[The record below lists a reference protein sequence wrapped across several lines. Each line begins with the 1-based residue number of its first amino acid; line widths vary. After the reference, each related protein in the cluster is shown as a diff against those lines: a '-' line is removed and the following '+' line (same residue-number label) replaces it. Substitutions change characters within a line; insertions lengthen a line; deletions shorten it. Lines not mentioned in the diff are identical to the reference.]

1 MKRNE
6 VFSVLKISK
15 TTLGKYVRE
24 GKIRAVR
31 LPNGYWDYNEEDI
44 YAFANKDHNR
54 LNVIYVQHQY
64 IRYADQEIDNI
75 KNWCSINNIIID
87 EVYRDVCESEIINRN
102 GLNELIQDV
111 IKRKIDTVYILD
123 EIKLSIAYQ
132 AYKEL
137 FASFGTKIVVISK
150 QIKKDFFKKIKENS

>member
-24 GKIRAVR
+24 GKIKAVR
-31 LPNGYWDYNEEDI
+31 LPNGYWDYNEEDV
-44 YAFANKDHNR
+44 FNLANKDCKR
-54 LNVIYVQHQY
+54 LNVIYAQHQY
-64 IRYADQEIDNI
+64 IRYAEQEIDNI

-87 EVYRDVCESEIINRN
+87 EVYRDVCETEIINRN
-102 GLNELIQDV
+102 NLNRLIQDV
-111 IKRKIDTVYILD
+111 INRKIDTVYILD

-132 AYKEL
+132 SYKEL